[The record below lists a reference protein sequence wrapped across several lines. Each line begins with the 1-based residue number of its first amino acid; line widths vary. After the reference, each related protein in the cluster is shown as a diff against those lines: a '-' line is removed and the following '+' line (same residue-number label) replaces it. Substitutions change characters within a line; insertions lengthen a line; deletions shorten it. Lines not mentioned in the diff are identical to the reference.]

1 MYHGLVDHW
10 YPIGDNGYFVIRARD
25 VLTRHHPLLGAWSS
39 GSNSLADSVNNLGPL
54 QLDLLAPFA
63 KAGAAAGTVIGVG
76 AVQLASVVGIW
87 ATLRRLTNA
96 AVVIV
101 AMVMVTTIEWSMG
114 TALLLETRQH
124 PYLVLPFLCLLVL
137 VWAVASGALWA
148 LPWAAFVASLVV
160 QTHLSYLFFFAGLS
174 LWALAALGV
183 HLWARRRDDPS
194 EWPTLRSRARRSA
207 VVTLAVIV
215 ICWIQPLIDQLFG
228 EGNIGKV
235 LSADSDAAAPGFGA
249 GTEIVATVVTRPW
262 WWLRPGFREFDPTLD
277 RAGGAYAL
285 ISLALLAG
293 VLAVAAWATWM
304 RRRTVAFTGVV
315 TGVVALVIGV
325 VSAAQLVLS
334 DFGLNVG
341 NYRWLFSLGPF
352 IVIVLVS
359 AATSVAPVP
368 ATANAR
374 RIIAGALTSVGL
386 LVAVLALPYSYQ
398 GAFVDG
404 APRIDAT
411 HRLLTQLDELDV
423 EGTVLFDRSKATFS
437 EPYTYPILIK
447 LQELGIEFEV
457 VDEADVRRFGDGRKP
472 DGDATVRLSVVV
484 PDNPALVPDGRRVA
498 GLDGL
503 SEQLR
508 HEHDELL
515 GEIASRLRSGEIT
528 ADVERAS
535 AESGRDL
542 RHIRRL
548 LHGRP
553 VRLGR
558 CAHGS
563 SGDDLADDIAVVS
576 RAGAFTAGDNDAGM
590 IERWRRLYEE
600 DCLQTVGVYLS
611 PL

>member
-1 MYHGLVDHW
+1 M
-10 YPIGDNGYFVIRARD
+10 
-25 VLTRHHPLLGAWSS
+25 
-39 GSNSLADSVNNLGPL
+39 
-54 QLDLLAPFA
+54 
-63 KAGAAAGTVIGVG
+63 
-76 AVQLASVVGIW
+76 
-87 ATLRRLTNA
+87 
-96 AVVIV
+96 
-101 AMVMVTTIEWSMG
+101 
-114 TALLLETRQH
+114 
-124 PYLVLPFLCLLVL
+124 
-137 VWAVASGALWA
+137 
-148 LPWAAFVASLVV
+148 
-160 QTHLSYLFFFAGLS
+160 
-174 LWALAALGV
+174 
-183 HLWARRRDDPS
+183 
-194 EWPTLRSRARRSA
+194 
-207 VVTLAVIV
+207 
-215 ICWIQPLIDQLFG
+215 
-228 EGNIGKV
+228 
-235 LSADSDAAAPGFGA
+235 
-249 GTEIVATVVTRPW
+249 
-262 WWLRPGFREFDPTLD
+262 
-277 RAGGAYAL
+277 
-285 ISLALLAG
+285 
-293 VLAVAAWATWM
+293 
-304 RRRTVAFTGVV
+304 FTGVV

-472 DGDATVRLSVVV
+472 DGDAAVRLSVVV

-508 HEHDELL
+508 HEHDDLL

-528 ADVERAS
+528 ADVERGERRVRARPPPHPS
-535 AESGRDL
+535 LVARQTGAPGPL
-542 RHIRRL
+542 RPRI
-548 LHGRP
+548 
-553 VRLGR
+553 V
-558 CAHGS
+558 
-563 SGDDLADDIAVVS
+563 
-576 RAGAFTAGDNDAGM
+576 
-590 IERWRRLYEE
+590 WRRPRRRHRRRKSRS
-600 DCLQTVGVYLS
+600 GFHS
-611 PL
+611 RRR

>member
-1 MYHGLVDHW
+1 M
-10 YPIGDNGYFVIRARD
+10 
-25 VLTRHHPLLGAWSS
+25 
-39 GSNSLADSVNNLGPL
+39 
-54 QLDLLAPFA
+54 
-63 KAGAAAGTVIGVG
+63 
-76 AVQLASVVGIW
+76 
-87 ATLRRLTNA
+87 
-96 AVVIV
+96 V
-101 AMVMVTTIEWSMG
+101 ATIEWSMG

-124 PYLVLPFLCLLVL
+124 PFLVLPFLCLLVL

-148 LPWAAFVASLVV
+148 LPWAAFVVSLVV
-160 QTHLSYLFFFAGLS
+160 QTHLSYVLFFAGLS

-183 HLWARRRDDPS
+183 GLWVRRRDDPS
-194 EWPTLRSRARRSA
+194 GWPVLRSRARRSA
-207 VVTLAVIV
+207 VLTLAVV
-215 ICWIQPLIDQLFG
+215 AVCWIQPLIDQFFG

-235 LSADSDAAAPGFGA
+235 LGADSDASGPGFGN
-249 GTEIVATVVTRPW
+249 GTEIVATVLTRPW

-277 RAGGAYAL
+277 RADRAYAL

-293 VLAVAAWATWM
+293 TLVVAAWASWA
-304 RRRTVAFTGVV
+304 RRRMVAFTGVV

-325 VSAAQLVLS
+325 VSAARLVLS

-341 NYRWLFSLGPF
+341 NYRWLFVLGPF

-359 AATSVAPVP
+359 AATSIVPAP
-368 ATANAR
+368 ATANSR

-386 LVAVLALPYSYQ
+386 LVALLGIPYSYQ

-411 HRLLTQLDELDV
+411 HRLLAQLDDLDV
-423 EGTVLFDRSKATFS
+423 DGTVLFDRSMATFS

-447 LQELGIEFEV
+447 LQELGVEFEV

-484 PDNPALVPDGRRVA
+484 PDNPALVRGGRRVA

-503 SEQLR
+503 SADLL

-515 GEIASRLRSGEIT
+515 GEIASRIGSGQI
-528 ADVERAS
+528 AVDVERAS
-535 AESGRDL
+535 AESGHEL

-553 VRLGR
+553 VRRLGR
-558 CAHGS
+558 CADAS
-563 SGDDLADDIAVVS
+563 SGDDLADEVNVVS
-576 RAGAFTAGDNDAGM
+576 RAAALTAGDRDTGI